1 MFVIYTADTIVSFSA
16 PYVISLH
23 TQSAALMGIIIGS
36 SSLIGLLVDLIV
48 SETHRNKGFAFFLRY
63 VFIFASIC
71 SLILLLF
78 PPLPFWFFI
87 AMACW
92 GIYFDMMRFANFKAV
107 YAMSKPDDY
116 AYAWGAIEESRY
128 LSYVLGPLI
137 ALELLVL
144 GEKLNFQVVLGLLLI
159 SSILIQILTF
169 KSKRYNK
176 EEKLPKLGFRHELVV
191 IKSVLKKIWP
201 VYLFLL
207 SMFIL
212 DAAFWTVGILLGI
225 ELSETTTLGKFV
237 MLAYSWPGVVVALF
251 AGRLA
256 HYFDKTKAALIA
268 GVAGS
273 LLLFV
278 GLGLFPSEAIFF
290 VVLVSSILFA
300 LVWPEIFATIEDFAL
315 KYSEY
320 RSEVVGLGDSA
331 SNLGYVIGPIL
342 AGILSMRV
350 GNIQAMMLIS
360 MIPLS
365 VGLAA
370 LVLYMRASSKQEEI
384 L

>member
-1 MFVIYTADTIVSFSA
+1 MSFTA

-23 TQSAALMGIIIGS
+23 TQSVAMMGIIIGS
-36 SSLIGLLVDLIV
+36 SSFIGLLVDLIV

-63 VFIFASIC
+63 VFIFASVC

-78 PPLPFWFFI
+78 PPMPFWFFI

-107 YAMSKPDDY
+107 YSMSKPDDY

-128 LSYVLGPLI
+128 LSYVFGPLI

-159 SSILIQILTF
+159 SSLLIQILTI
-169 KSKRYNK
+169 KGKRYNK
-176 EEKLPKLGFRHELVV
+176 EEKLPKLGFRHELAV

-201 VYLFLL
+201 IYLFLL

-212 DAAFWTVGILLGI
+212 DAAFWTVGILLGV
-225 ELSETTTLGKFV
+225 ELSETTALGKFV

-278 GLGLFPSEAIFF
+278 GLGLFPAEAIFF
-290 VVLVSSILFA
+290 VILISSTLFA
-300 LVWPEIFATIEDFAL
+300 LVWPEIFATLEDFTL

-320 RSEVVGLGDSA
+320 RSEVVGIGDSA

-342 AGILSMRV
+342 AGILSTRV
-350 GNIQAMMLIS
+350 GNAQALMLIS

-370 LVLYMRASSKQEEI
+370 LVLVMRASSIQKEQ